1 MKPGHWRG
9 VLRKLRLPPLLA
21 VCRLVFS
28 VWDDRFSQCE
38 AEVRLCAGLQTQTNC
53 LLGSE
58 VHQDPGQSWINLR
71 LWESQLNGILRFLAK
86 AA

>member
-1 MKPGHWRG
+1 MKPGHRRS
-9 VLRKLRLPPLLA
+9 VPLYWLFA
-21 VCRLVFS
+21 GCFSLCRMIDSLS
-28 VWDDRFSQCE
+28 VE
-38 AEVRLCAGLQTQTNC
+38 AEVCLRPGLETQTNC
-53 LLGSE
+53 PLGSE